1 MEKQQESVSDVAIK
15 RKMTQQSG
23 LSEQKEEDDVV
34 YPQKSPM
41 VKAVHRSFSGPL
53 PAPED
58 YRAYEQ
64 ICPGAA
70 DRILKMAETQQAH
83 RINLENMAMTADVQ
97 DVKRGQIFAFV
108 IGIVS
113 LIGGFLLIAIGKD
126 AIGISAVIGTIA
138 TLVGIYIYGR
148 ISDANEDKNKK
159 K

>member
-1 MEKQQESVSDVAIK
+1 
-15 RKMTQQSG
+15 
-23 LSEQKEEDDVV
+23 
-34 YPQKSPM
+34 M